1 MDITYL
7 PSRLEPL
14 FLGALVITAILWIA
28 LSAYVVINRMLYDR
42 RQRRLMDDARDLADP
57 AVASLPTI
65 ERSPA
70 MRRTLSNLSRQ
81 NVYRLVSR
89 TDVPAA
95 LNEFSAAY
103 ATEYVGADQISR
115 DASSD
120 SRRGKWRRISALF
133 ALADVKAPDAHEQ
146 LENALA
152 DPDVDVSNAAA
163 VVLRRVGD
171 RRAASILIAALR
183 RGTPA
188 PSRVATH
195 LDQFPLPIHD
205 LIRPLLVD
213 PQPHARQW
221 AASLLMRYPDVPE
234 LAAEVA
240 EVADDESP
248 AVRKAALSTLGAMAS
263 AVAVPTAER
272 RLADPVSY
280 VRSTAIRVLARHGAL
295 ETDDARRQAI
305 ASWIAPSLADSAW
318 EVRSAAKESLVE
330 LGSTTWRKV
339 ATQLESPDEF
349 ARNGAA
355 EVLQNLG
362 MVDATVKDL
371 GTSTSPSTEV
381 VAVVSRALREGGA
394 TMAGAAALRSA
405 PETRAALEDL
415 LTNHREAGV
424 QP

>member
-42 RQRRLMDDARDLADP
+42 RQRRLMEDASDLSEP
-57 AVASLPTI
+57 AVASLPMI

-70 MRRTLSNLSRQ
+70 MRRALSNLSRQ

-120 SRRGKWRRISALF
+120 SRRRKWRRISALF
-133 ALADVKAPDAHEQ
+133 ALADLKAPDAHEQ
-146 LENALA
+146 LANALA
-152 DPDVDVSNAAA
+152 DPDVDVANAAA

-221 AASLLMRYPDVPE
+221 AASLLMRYPDVSE

-248 AVRKAALSTLGAMAS
+248 SVRKAALLTLGAMAS

-280 VRSTAIRVLARHGAL
+280 VRSTAIRVLARHGTQ

-318 EVRSAAKESLVE
+318 EVRAAAKESLVE
-330 LGSTTWRKV
+330 LGPTTWRKV

-349 ARNGAA
+349 ARNSAA

-362 MVDATVKDL
+362 MVDATVREL
-371 GTSTSPSTEV
+371 PTSTTEV
-381 VAVVSRALREGGA
+381 VDVVSRALREGGSA
-394 TMAGAAALRSA
+394 MAGAAALRSA
-405 PETRAALEDL
+405 PETRGALEDL
-415 LTNHREAGV
+415 LRNHQEAGV